1 MQSDSSPSPPTPSSI
16 LLARGVIARL
26 STWPALQLAVSNS
39 WGGPQSTE
47 KRTWVASVI
56 VDTFEDTSIS
66 QKTKSDWT
74 YFEEMLM
81 QIMADEFELIMEDGS
96 AEEVGKDLV
105 RLWEKVCGGG
115 DAGDGLKLVLKLEEE
130 AERVKGK
137 APVVQQAPGS
147 DDDEDWED
155 DEDDSE
161 DDCECDGE
169 HDHTHD
175 EPPKLIDHD
184 AGKPQRKSSP
194 EIDEDGF
201 TVVKGKGKS
210 HR

>member
-1 MQSDSSPSPPTPSSI
+1 
-16 LLARGVIARL
+16 
-26 STWPALQLAVSNS
+26 
-39 WGGPQSTE
+39 
-47 KRTWVASVI
+47 
-56 VDTFEDTSIS
+56 
-66 QKTKSDWT
+66 
-74 YFEEMLM
+74 M

-105 RLWEKVCGGG
+105 RLWEKVCGSG
-115 DAGDGLKLVLKLEEE
+115 DVGDGLKLVLKLEEE
-130 AERVKGK
+130 AERVRGK
-137 APVVQQAPGS
+137 APVVHQAPGS

-161 DDCECDGE
+161 DDCDCDGE
-169 HDHTHD
+169 HDHAHD
-175 EPPKLIDHD
+175 EPPKLIDPD
-184 AGKPQRKSSP
+184 ASKPLRKPSP